1 MARLLRLAPVLALVL
16 MITAC
21 DDEPTG
27 TGGSNTYVHTSVS
40 GHITMAYSGAPV
52 IGARVALV
60 EPLPYRVV
68 NGPVTTDNNGHYS
81 LGNPPAGDWYLF
93 VFSDSAL
100 VFDTD
105 DVRVSVR
112 RGQRIKR
119 DIEMM
124 RSELWGMNPPRIAG
138 TVTDARNGRPLEGAY
153 VSGFAFATWHS
164 FVGISIDVED
174 MTDAAGQ
181 YSVVPME
188 VFNSPGTAQLGISK
202 EGYAPIYMLDVP
214 LPADPDSVL
223 VFDVALQPA
232 DGNSAIHGRV
242 VDVNGR
248 AVDGLP
254 VALDYTTIPYPP
266 RNGPAKGDDKPQR
279 VPVLGASLRTDAKG
293 VFEFNDLPPGTYYID
308 AGFLPDDGYVGSV
321 ADDPIFEVAGD
332 ELVDV
337 GDLRVVPA
345 VVPLSPA
352 NGSTGVDRRP
362 ILRWEPVPG
371 ADSYQVQAGTGH
383 FLDLSR
389 TVTEPEFQFEEDFA
403 PGARVRWYIRAYRDA
418 DPFDETIAESEVA
431 EMFTVAE

>member
-16 MITAC
+16 LITAC

-40 GHITMAYSGAPV
+40 GHITMAYNGAPV

-100 VFDTD
+100 MFNPD
-105 DVRVSVR
+105 DARVSVH
-112 RGQRIKR
+112 RGQRVKH

-124 RSELWGMNPPRIAG
+124 RSELWGMNPQRIAG

-164 FVGISIDVED
+164 FVGISIDVEN

-181 YSVVPME
+181 YSVVPMS
-188 VFNSPGTAQLGISK
+188 VFNSPGFAQLGISK
-202 EGYAPIYMLDVP
+202 EGYAPVYMLDVP

-223 VFDVALQPA
+223 VFDFALQPA
-232 DGNSAIHGRV
+232 DGNSAIRGRV
-242 VDVNGR
+242 LDVDGR
-248 AVDGLP
+248 PVEGLP
-254 VALDYTTIPYPP
+254 VALDYTTIPIT
-266 RNGPAKGDDKPQR
+266 RNAPAKGRDEPQR
-279 VPVLGASLRTDAKG
+279 VPLLGASLRTDAKG
-293 VFEFNDLPPGTYYID
+293 MFEFNDLSPGTYYID
-308 AGFLPDDGYVGSV
+308 AGFLPDDGYVGNV
-321 ADDPIFEVAGD
+321 IDDPIFEVAGD
-332 ELVDV
+332 ELVDA

-345 VVPLSPA
+345 IIPLSPA
-352 NGSTGVDRRP
+352 NGATGVDRRP

-371 ADSYQVQAGTGH
+371 ADSYLVQAGTGH
-383 FLDLSR
+383 FLELSR
-389 TVTEPEFQFEEDFA
+389 TVTEPEFKFEEDFA
-403 PGARVRWYIRAYRDA
+403 PGTHVRWLVRAYRNA
-418 DPFDETIAESEVA
+418 APFDEAIAEFEA
-431 EMFTVAE
+431 APMFTVAE